1 MSVLMALAGRGD
13 EWNAVEL
20 FLFWKSNFTMG
31 KFIKWVFILA
41 LLGGAG
47 WFAYQWYITRAT
59 AENALGLVPDDAIYV
74 ITTPDPIKGWK
85 DISESKMWSH
95 LRTNAY
101 FAKLTASTDKLDS
114 MVRQNDILLSLIGAH
129 RLLVSA
135 HMTGEKT
142 YDFLFLLDLG
152 EVAGV
157 KLRFVHKYITDISMS
172 GYAIKKEKYDGE
184 DLFTVTNT
192 VNHSIIYLSIPGK
205 NLVASYSKKL
215 IQRALDVR
223 QEKASPTGKPS
234 SLADI
239 QLDDSGLIQLYVNA
253 ARLPAF
259 MACYATA
266 TNDYVNPLSKIIRN
280 ASLDFRFADESLSAE
295 GFTYINEEEESYLRT
310 LAVSGKSATGFEE
323 IAPQRTGFVLALG
336 STSFATFFENLQS
349 NLKHDVAA
357 YQSYQDNMK
366 QVEDYLSISL
376 EKNFVSWV
384 GEEVALIQLQSG
396 GNGVE
401 AEVAL
406 AIKSSNIEQAKKEL
420 AYVEKMV
427 RKRTPVKFKSVEH
440 RSYPIRYLHM
450 KGLFKLLLG
459 KFFAR
464 YDKPYY
470 TIIDDYVIFSNHP
483 GTLESM
489 IDDYL
494 NHNTLS
500 RQDDFR
506 AFRDRFDAEGSVFF
520 YANTPILFNALKTL
534 ADPKTRSSM
543 VANKEYIVC
552 FEKIGFQLIPEDGHF
567 RARFAEAFVHPDDVP
582 VVPPVAD
589 TAPANEP
596 DSVIDQLRLDS
607 AEFQA
612 AITPKKDPMAL
623 PPIFIK
629 DVNAKSFTGYF
640 DDGTVQFIVEARNG
654 FKDGD
659 YIEYYPDGKIKMKG
673 NFKDEQRDGTWRL
686 YDEKGKQILRR
697 TYKRDEVIR
706 EKQ

>member
-1 MSVLMALAGRGD
+1 
-13 EWNAVEL
+13 
-20 FLFWKSNFTMG
+20 MG
-31 KFIKWVFILA
+31 KFIKWTLILGF
-41 LLGGAG
+41 LVGAV
-47 WFAYQWYITRAT
+47 WFAYQWYTTRAT
-59 AENALGLVPDDAIYV
+59 AENALGLVPEDAIYV

-85 DISESKMWSH
+85 DISGSKMWTH

-101 FAKLTASTDKLDS
+101 FAKLTASTDHLDS
-114 MVRQNDILLSLIGAH
+114 MVRQNDILLSLVGAH

-142 YDFLFLLDLG
+142 YDFLFLADLG

-157 KLRFVHKYITDISMS
+157 KLKFIHKYISDISIS
-172 GYAIKKEKYDGE
+172 GYALKKEKYNGE
-184 DLFTVTNT
+184 ELYTITNT
-192 VNHSIIYLSIPGK
+192 VNHSVTYLSIPGK
-205 NLVASYSKKL
+205 NLIASFSKSLLKK
-215 IQRALDVR
+215 ALDVR
-223 QEKASPTGKPS
+223 KEKASPAGSAS
-234 SLADI
+234 SLAEI
-239 QLDDSGLIQLYVNA
+239 QLDDNGLIQLYVNA
-253 ARLPAF
+253 SRLPAF

-266 TNDYVNPLSKIIRN
+266 TNEYVDPLSKLIRN
-280 ASLDFRFADESLSAE
+280 ASLDFHFADESLSAE
-295 GFTYINEEEESYLRT
+295 GFMYINEEEESYLRT
-310 LAVSGKSATGFEE
+310 LAVSGKAATGFES
-323 IAPQRTGFVLALG
+323 IAPKRTGFALALG
-336 STSFATFFENLQS
+336 FTSFATFFENLQT
-349 NLKHDVAA
+349 NLQRDVTA
-357 YQSYQDNMK
+357 YKSYQENLK

-384 GEEVALIQLQSG
+384 GEEIALIQLQSG

-406 AIKSSNIEQAKKEL
+406 AIKSSNIEQAKKQL

-470 TIIDDYVIFSNHP
+470 TIIDNYVIFSNHP

-494 NHNTLS
+494 DHNTLR
-500 RQDDFR
+500 RQDDFMT
-506 AFRDRFDAEGSVFF
+506 FRNRFDSENAVFF
-520 YANTPILFNALKTL
+520 YANTPILFNALKSL
-534 ADPKTRSSM
+534 ADQKTRAS
-543 VANKEYIVC
+543 VVTNKEYIVC

-567 RARFAEAFVHPDDVP
+567 RAKFAEAFVDPADVP
-582 VVPPVAD
+582 LAKPAVETVTRD
-589 TAPANEP
+589 TVMDE
-596 DSVIDQLRLDS
+596 LRLDS

-612 AITPKKDPMAL
+612 AITPKVDPMAL
-623 PPIFIK
+623 PPIFVK

-640 DDGTVQFIVEARNG
+640 DDGSVQLIVEVRNG
-654 FKDGD
+654 FKNGD
-659 YIEYYPDGKIKMKG
+659 YVEYYPGGKIKMKG

-686 YDEKGKQILRR
+686 YDENGKQILRR
-697 TYKRDEVIR
+697 TYRRDEVIH
-706 EKQ
+706 EK